1 MTTTASRIALFAALL
16 ALGSPAGAQTPK
28 FSDDAVFTFTP
39 DAGTK
44 DVVDQLADIKNNNSN
59 IFHAPGQSDYA
70 STYANVTCFGTETE
84 AAAAGFRRAQR

>member
-1 MTTTASRIALFAALL
+1 MKSPASRIALFAALL

-59 IFHAPGQSDYA
+59 ISLRPNSGGEYHLYVHNPARGQK
-70 STYANVTCFGTETE
+70 TTLWN
-84 AAAAGFRRAQR
+84 